1 VTVSDERSLP
11 WQALA
16 SGLELRV
23 RVTPR
28 GGRDAID
35 GLDELSDG
43 RKVLKVRVRVAP
55 EDGAANEAV
64 RKLLAKAL
72 RCPASKVVLKSGATA
87 RLKIFHIEGETLVLA
102 ETLAGLTGRTGEKT

>member
-1 VTVSDERSLP
+1 MTVSDDRSWP
-11 WQALA
+11 WHALA

-64 RKLLAKAL
+64 RKMLAKAL
-72 RCPASKVVLKSGATA
+72 RCPASKVILKSGATA
-87 RLKIFHIEGETLVLA
+87 RLKIFHIEGEASALA
-102 ETLAGLTGRTGEKT
+102 ETLTRLTGQGEKT